1 MKLYV
6 KDSKGSNQSRFL
18 IYDEFSNLKYK
29 VAINKTSLTIKLDVF
44 DINSNSR
51 VAKIRKRDILFL
63 KTYTVSCKENKIKV
77 IGKFTGSDVNF
88 YINGI
93 NWFFTGNI
101 LKKDFEVINVDK
113 SIIMKHHQRLK
124 NGENY
129 YEINI
134 NDQNNE
140 LLCVC
145 IALCIE
151 ILNIGA
157 EFYSE
162 SLLKNKIMFNKK
174 EATAQNCFK
183 IKTNKKN

>member
-29 VAINKTSLTIKLDVF
+29 VSIEKTSLTIKLDLF
-44 DINSNSR
+44 DVSLNNR

-63 KTYTVSCKENKIKV
+63 KTYTVSCKEKKIKV
-77 IGKFTGSDVNF
+77 IGKLSSSDINF

-93 NWFFTGNI
+93 NWFFRGNI

-113 SIIMKHHQRLK
+113 SIIMEHRRKIN

-129 YEINI
+129 YEIDI
-134 NDQNNE
+134 ADQNNE
-140 LLCVC
+140 VLCLC

-151 ILNIGA
+151 ILNVDM

-174 EATAQNCFK
+174 EATPQNCFK
-183 IKTNKKN
+183 VKTNKKN

>member
-63 KTYTVSCKENKIKV
+63 KTYTVSCKENKINEFVSVK
-77 IGKFTGSDVNF
+77 
-88 YINGI
+88 
-93 NWFFTGNI
+93 
-101 LKKDFEVINVDK
+101 LRK
-113 SIIMKHHQRLK
+113 SIIMEHKRK
-124 NGENY
+124 INNGENY
-129 YEINI
+129 YEIDI

-151 ILNIGA
+151 ILNVDT

-162 SLLKNKIMFNKK
+162 RLSKNKITFKR
-174 EATAQNCFK
+174 EATPQNCFK
-183 IKTNKKN
+183 VKTNKKN

>member
-1 MKLYV
+1 MKLYI
-6 KDSKGSNQSRFL
+6 KDSKGDNQSRFL
-18 IYDEFSNLKYK
+18 IYDELSNLKYK
-29 VAINKTSLTIKLDVF
+29 VSIDKTSLTIKLDVF
-44 DINSNSR
+44 DINNSSR

-63 KTYTVSCKENKIKV
+63 KTYTVSCKDKKIKV

-113 SIIMKHHQRLK
+113 SIIMEHRRKIN

-129 YEINI
+129 YEISI

-151 ILNIGA
+151 ILNVDT

-162 SLLKNKIMFNKK
+162 RLAKNKISLKR
-174 EATAQNCFK
+174 EATPQNCFK
-183 IKTNKKN
+183 VKTNKKN